1 MDNIEQHSVD
11 GLSIDCESLIISLRR
26 VPFNAFIMSR
36 LLSDLAEAGIN
47 VDLIS
52 RTAPAKNTFDV
63 SVILPEKELPKV
75 RDIANNL
82 GNDYKDIGIK
92 INKSITRLHTQI
104 FSIGNLYVFTSLLNS
119 NHFKNPFIL
128 ITSLRQ
134 NLVFYAIVCKWF
146 YYIVSIHSQSVNKS
160 GKYDIR
166 LIS

>member
-11 GLSIDCESLIISLRR
+11 GLTIDCESLIISLRR

-36 LLSDLAEAGIN
+36 LLSDLADAGIN

-52 RTAPAKNTFDV
+52 RTAPAKDTFDV

-92 INKSITRLHTQI
+92 INKSITRLNLHGIGMRTQSGVAAKFLKVFADNDI
-104 FSIGNLYVFTSLLNS
+104 QVLMITTSEICISCAVRNEDAKKAVDAVRSRFRLDDYV
-119 NHFKNPFIL
+119 
-128 ITSLRQ
+128 
-134 NLVFYAIVCKWF
+134 
-146 YYIVSIHSQSVNKS
+146 
-160 GKYDIR
+160 GM
-166 LIS
+166 